1 LFMGVRGGAR
11 LMERIGIDKADT
23 LVSCVR
29 ALVVVRGRF

>member
-1 LFMGVRGGAR
+1 MWVRGGVR

-29 ALVVVRGRF
+29 ALLVVRGRF